1 MTRSISRYSD
11 KKEGKS
17 RLLLDPNTVVETV
30 AARTHNIPDKLLGI
44 HAYHQNVSEL
54 IKFQLKANFLSLGKD
69 QGIKGKLIKKQNG
82 LCAICGKSL
91 LHYPDGTNMI
101 RPNYEIDH
109 IVPSSLKGSK
119 QSINNMRLLHL

>member
-1 MTRSISRYSD
+1 V
-11 KKEGKS
+11 K
-17 RLLLDPNTVVETV
+17 TVT
-30 AARTHNIPDKLLGI
+30 ARTYNIPDKLLGI

-91 LHYPDGTNMI
+91 LDYPDGSNMI

-109 IVPSSLKGSK
+109 IIPISYKGSK